1 MVIPKEDVLFKT
13 RPKPK
18 VNVQLRWISRFS
30 KSSWIET
37 TAIGLF
43 YELGV
48 NGAKKVNGN
57 WDIIN
62 KNGHS
67 TTDTGKH
74 ESQCQKNCY
83 GYYHPSD
90 DMYRACPQSSWAI
103 LVDIVVET
111 RVKNCSKVFKEQL
124 QMQTTETSFCI
135 CIKQKLFKFY
145 YLLIFSPC
153 FNLMIY

>member
-1 MVIPKEDVLFKT
+1 MVIQKEDALFKT

-37 TAIGLF
+37 TASGLS

-57 WDIIN
+57 WDIIL

-67 TTDTGKH
+67 TFHTGKH
-74 ESQCQKNCY
+74 ESQCQKTIMVIN
-83 GYYHPSD
+83 
-90 DMYRACPQSSWAI
+90 I
-103 LVDIVVET
+103 
-111 RVKNCSKVFKEQL
+111 L
-124 QMQTTETSFCI
+124 QMMCIGPVLEAPGPYQQTLL
-135 CIKQKLFKFY
+135 KKLD
-145 YLLIFSPC
+145 
-153 FNLMIY
+153 